1 MKWCSEFKCALHARN
16 DVQRAGSGDRDVF
29 SRERGC
35 KRVVQGGGENAPA
48 VGIRH
53 GATLQS
59 LLRIRSG
66 DS

>member
-1 MKWCSEFKCALHARN
+1 MKWCSEFEIALHSRN

-35 KRVVQGGGENAPA
+35 RRVVQAGGEQSFD
-48 VGIRH
+48 VGVRY

-66 DS
+66 VP